1 MSKFLTPPVWYDSKG
16 NLVEILTGEVADYG
30 ATETERVTGSMAVG
44 KGAYAGESYS
54 VAVGNDATIYD
65 SNTIAIGWHAG
76 SSGNGNIVIGY
87 LAHSEDF
94 SDSESENSR
103 SGSIVIGKNSTVYGD
118 GSIAIGS
125 GITLGTIKNP
135 VSNIIQIGS
144 SNVTYSAQI
153 GDGNSTL
160 ECICST
166 AQTTGFTHTSW
177 IQSKKADGTHPYPYA
192 YLAPNT
198 AATYQI
204 ALFDSADSKHCITSG
219 IFYFEGSKADLTKVF
234 AQTLDIDTNYNSSTE
249 TMFPQSACK
258 IYISPPMPFAED
270 KRWTMY
276 AAEEYGDGELK
287 QKYLAFKYRR
297 IE

>member
-1 MSKFLTPPVWYDSKG
+1 MSKFLTPPVWHDSNG

-30 ATETERVTGSMAVG
+30 ETERVTGSMAVG

-54 VAVGNDATIYD
+54 VAVGNGATIYD
-65 SNTIAIGWHAG
+65 SNAIAIGYHTL

-87 LAHSEDF
+87 RAKST
-94 SDSESENSR
+94 SDSKSES
-103 SGSIVIGKNSTVYGD
+103 IAIGQNNVVYGD

-144 SNVTYSAQI
+144 SDKTYSAQI

-160 ECICST
+160 KCICST

-177 IQSKKADGTHPYPYA
+177 RQSQKGDIYPYPYA
-192 YLAPNT
+192 YLAPNI

-204 ALFDSADSKHCITSG
+204 ALFDSADFKKCITSG
-219 IFYFEGSKADLTKVF
+219 IFYFEGSKAGSTHVF
-234 AQTLDIDTNYNSSTE
+234 SQTLDIDMNYNSSTA
-249 TMFPQSACK
+249 TTFAQSACK
-258 IYISPPMPFAED
+258 IYILPPTPFDED

-276 AAEEYGDGELK
+276 AAEEYGDGGLRY
-287 QKYLAFKYRR
+287 KYLSFKYRR